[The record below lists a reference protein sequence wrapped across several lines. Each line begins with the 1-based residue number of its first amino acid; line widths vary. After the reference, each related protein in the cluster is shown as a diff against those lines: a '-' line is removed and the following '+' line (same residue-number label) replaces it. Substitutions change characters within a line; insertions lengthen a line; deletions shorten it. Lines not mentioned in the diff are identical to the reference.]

1 MPQWAQD
8 TIFSVDAP
16 ASGASSVAAD
26 ASCCDDEGGDFL
38 LKYQRQPK

>member
-16 ASGASSVAAD
+16 ASGDGSVAAD
-26 ASCCDDEGGDFL
+26 ASCDGEVGGDFL
-38 LKYQRQPK
+38 LKYQRQPT